1 MVSRMDTDQGGSDH
15 RRVIDPRARIL
26 VVDDEPAVR
35 RVAERVLGR
44 SYDVVVAGDGE
55 EALAVLAAGPEF
67 ALILLDSSM
76 PRMGGPQVLRSM
88 RERGDA
94 TPVVMC
100 SGYGDDPG
108 ASQVEFPNLRGFLA
122 KPYTLVMLQAR
133 VRDELE
139 VSATLAGAL
148 DHGEGIG

>member
-1 MVSRMDTDQGGSDH
+1 MDPPTVGRAMIEHGHRPASRRSSD
-15 RRVIDPRARIL
+15 VIDPRARIL

-44 SYDVVVAGDGE
+44 SYDVVVVADGE

-67 ALILLDSSM
+67 ALVLLDSSM
-76 PRMGGPQVLRSM
+76 PRMSGPQVLQTM

-108 ASQVEFPNLRGFLA
+108 ASQAQFPNLRGFLA
-122 KPYTLVMLQAR
+122 KPYTLGMLQAR
-133 VRDELE
+133 VRDELDQ
-139 VSATLAGAL
+139 GR
-148 DHGEGIG
+148 GIG